1 MADRL
6 AFVIDNGTDTF
17 FDGPA
22 KIETVLPQPIRVKAN
37 QVIGYYLA
45 EGENKPADVKSNLI
59 WHLPLLANPSQLIID
74 GLKFTQDSPPK
85 LIANKDGYL
94 TTLEQQLR
102 ISKIYEIHHDVNAKT
117 GNIKIDGSILIH
129 GDVTQGIEIV
139 VGGDAEVRGLVEDA
153 TIRANGSI
161 VAKGGI
167 TGSNVGKLIAS
178 GNIYCQFVQQANI
191 EAMGNLLVDGSIIN
205 SNVLCGKKIVIRKR
219 GLLVGGKTMSRDG
232 IEAAQVGTESAVPTE
247 IEIGCNPFKRTH
259 IERIENEINNLEQ
272 NMKTIM
278 VQVKHI
284 EHELEGFVWLNSR
297 DLATSLFSTAEFLQ
311 NEGDQLGEDKI
322 SQTNKFGSGLMR
334 LMRMTSE
341 IEQLKEELKNAS
353 SKESFTKKAKL
364 VVAKIAH
371 PGVVV
376 RIQDVS
382 IKLAMEYDRGV
393 FYYKPEANEV
403 GFKYQ

>member
-17 FDGPA
+17 IDGPGR
-22 KIETVLPQPIRVKAN
+22 IQTFLPQPIRVKAD

-45 EGENKPADVKSNLI
+45 KGEDKPADVQSNVI
-59 WHLPLLANPSQLIID
+59 WHLPQLANPSQLIVD
-74 GLKFTQDSPPK
+74 GLTFTQDSPPK
-85 LIANKDGYL
+85 LIANRDGYL
-94 TTLEQQLR
+94 TTIEQQMR
-102 ISKIYEIHHDVNAKT
+102 ISKIFEIHHDVDAKT
-117 GNIKIDGSILIH
+117 GNIKTDGSILIH

-139 VGGDAEVRGLVEDA
+139 VGGDAEIRGLIEDA

-191 EAMGNLLVDGSIIN
+191 EVMGNLLVDGSIIN
-205 SNVLCGKKIVIRKR
+205 SNVLCGKKIIIRKR

-232 IEAAQVGTESAVPTE
+232 VDAAQIGTESAVPTE
-247 IEIGCNPFKRTH
+247 IEVGCNPFKRTH
-259 IERIENEINNLEQ
+259 IERIENEIKNIEQ
-272 NMKTIM
+272 SMKTIM

-284 EHELEGFVWLNSR
+284 EHELEGFVWLNSK
-297 DLATSLFSTAEFLQ
+297 DLATSLFSAAEFLQ
-311 NEGDQLGEDKI
+311 RESEHLGEDKI
-322 SQTNKFGSGLMR
+322 YQTNKFGSGLMR
-334 LMRMTSE
+334 LMRMTGE

-364 VVAKIAH
+364 TVAKIAH
-371 PGVVV
+371 PGVIV
-376 RIQDVS
+376 RIQDS
-382 IKLAMEYDRGV
+382 FIKLAMEYGKGA
-393 FYYKPEANEV
+393 FYYKPEAREV
-403 GFKYQ
+403 GYKYQ

>member
-17 FDGPA
+17 YDGPG
-22 KIETVLPQPIRVKAN
+22 KIESILPQPIRVKAK
-37 QVIGYYLA
+37 QVIGYFLA
-45 EGENKPADVKSNLI
+45 HGENKPDDVSSTLV
-59 WHLPLLANPSQLIID
+59 WHLPQIANTSQLILD
-74 GLKFTQDSPPK
+74 GLTFTQDSPPK
-85 LIANKDGYL
+85 LVCSKDGFL
-94 TTLEQQLR
+94 TTVEQQMR
-102 ISKIYEIHHDVNAKT
+102 ISKIFEIHHDVDAKT
-117 GNIKIDGSILIH
+117 GNIKTEGSILIH

-139 VGGDAEVRGLVEDA
+139 VGGDVEVRGLIEDV

-167 TGSNVGKLIAS
+167 TGSNVGKLIAA
-178 GNIYCQFVQQANI
+178 GNIYCQFVQQANL
-191 EAMGNLLVDGSIIN
+191 EAMGNVLVDGSIIN

-232 IEAAQVGTESAVPTE
+232 IEAAQIGTESAVPTE

-259 IERIENEINNLEQ
+259 IERIENEINNIEQ
-272 NMKTIM
+272 SMKTIM

-297 DLATSLFSTAEFLQ
+297 DLATSLFSAAEFLQ
-311 NEGDQLGEDKI
+311 NEGDQLGDDKI
-322 SQTNKFGSGLMR
+322 YQTNKFGSGLMR
-334 LMRMTSE
+334 LMRMTGE

-353 SKESFTKKAKL
+353 SKESFTKNAKL

-371 PGVVV
+371 PGVIVK
-376 RIQDVS
+376 IQDS
-382 IKLAMEYDRGV
+382 FIKLAMEYDRGL
-393 FYYKPEANEV
+393 FYYKPEAREV